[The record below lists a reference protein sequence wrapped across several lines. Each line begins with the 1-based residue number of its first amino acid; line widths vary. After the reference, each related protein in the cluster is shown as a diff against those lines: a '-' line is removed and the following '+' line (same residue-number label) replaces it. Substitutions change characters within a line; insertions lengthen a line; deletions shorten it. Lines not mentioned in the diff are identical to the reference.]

1 MIESVFKRGE
11 DYYLQV
17 FLVECKYIVKEK
29 KLIRYISDDLEIS
42 SDDSDKDLKILVEYR
57 KNYSKMYKNLFFRD
71 FCVTIKKFSNLFY
84 CPRLVNISIFLFLS
98 DYKKFRGYY
107 FVLKIQKKKK
117 RKEKKRDLF
126 L

>member
-57 KNYSKMYKNLFFRD
+57 KNYSKMYKNKDWLM
-71 FCVTIKKFSNLFY
+71 
-84 CPRLVNISIFLFLS
+84 FL
-98 DYKKFRGYY
+98 G
-107 FVLKIQKKKK
+107 
-117 RKEKKRDLF
+117 
-126 L
+126 